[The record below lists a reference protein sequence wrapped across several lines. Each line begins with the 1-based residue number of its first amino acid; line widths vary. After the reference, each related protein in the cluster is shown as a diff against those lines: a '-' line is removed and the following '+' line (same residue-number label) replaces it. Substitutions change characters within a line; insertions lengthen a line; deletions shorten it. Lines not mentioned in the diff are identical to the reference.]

1 MSRQPGVLAGWL
13 RTTLVAVLAG
23 VGTVC
28 GDVVA
33 APAAPS
39 IGNVTAEA
47 ELNNVLS
54 AELRFTAR
62 DADSVRAVW
71 DDGNGDSGATP
82 FVETKSGPS
91 RVVVLGLLASHRY
104 AMAVEARG
112 GAAAVVSETV
122 GLTTGELPLPIRSL
136 RLRSDRAASS
146 GLTLI
151 APLLADSSLA
161 ATGFLVAFDSAGDI
175 RWYHPFPGTWPI
187 EAKQLRNGH
196 ISVYAGRS
204 YGWQPAVG
212 QFFELAPTGETTRT
226 YSVSSG
232 SYTDPHELLLTFDDT
247 AVVAAHLLGYDVRSF
262 DLRSFG
268 GGASVP
274 LAVHFVE
281 RRTPTG
287 IVQFHWSAGDL
298 FTPSDW
304 SLPAAQHADLAHPS
318 SLAIDVD
325 GNYVI
330 SFQAMSEVTK
340 LDSRTGTVMWRLGGM
355 HNQFSFQNDAR
366 SGFAGQHDVQ
376 VLPNGHLLLL
386 DDQLH
391 IVPGPARAVEY
402 ALDPLGKTATLVWQ
416 HQPNPAIISP
426 IMGSVQRLTRSD
438 ATLIGFGAAGRVI
451 EVAGDGS
458 VSWSATLASTDGAP
472 VAFYRAIRLV
482 SLYSYAAP

>member
-1 MSRQPGVLAGWL
+1 MSRRLGVLAYRL
-13 RTTLVAVLAG
+13 RTTFFAALGGAG
-23 VGTVC
+23 VAC
-28 GDVVA
+28 ADAVA
-33 APAAPS
+33 PPAAPN
-39 IGNVTAEA
+39 IGAVTAGA
-47 ELNNVLS
+47 EPDNVLS

-62 DADSVRAVW
+62 NADSARAVW
-71 DDGNGDSGATP
+71 DDGNGDTGATP

-104 AMAVEARG
+104 AMAIEARG
-112 GAAAVVSETV
+112 GSAAVVSETV
-122 GLTTGELPLPIRSL
+122 SLTTGELPLPIRSL

-151 APLLADSSLA
+151 APLLPDSSLA

-204 YGWQPAVG
+204 YGWQPAAG
-212 QFFELAPTGETTRT
+212 QFLELAPTGETIRT

-232 SYTDPHELLLTFDDT
+232 SYTDPHEMVLTLDDT
-247 AVVAAHLLGYDVRSF
+247 AVVAAHLLGYDIRSF
-262 DLRSFG
+262 DLRPFG

-304 SLPAAQHADLAHPS
+304 SLPAAQHADLVHPS

-330 SFQAMSEVTK
+330 SFQAMGEVTK
-340 LDSRTGTVMWRLGGM
+340 LDARTGTVMWRLGGM

-366 SGFAGQHDVQ
+366 SGFTGQHDVQ
-376 VLPNGHLLLL
+376 VLPNGHLLLM

-391 IVPGPARAVEY
+391 IAPGPARAVEY

-416 HQPNPAIISP
+416 YQPNPPIISP
-426 IMGSVQRLTRSD
+426 IMGSVQRLTRSE
-438 ATLIGFGAAGRVI
+438 ATLIGFGAAGRVV
-451 EVAGDGS
+451 EVARDGS
-458 VSWSATLASTDGAP
+458 VSWAATLGSSDGAP

-482 SLYSYAAP
+482 SLYGYTAP